1 MVDASPLA
9 GPRRSETPA
18 AGREAAPA
26 EKQHFRPDIQGLRAV
41 AVGLVVADHVTGWP
55 AGGFIGVDVFF
66 VISGF
71 LITSLLVRERSG
83 TGRISFR
90 AFYARRARRLL
101 PAALVTLAVTTA
113 AAWFLFLEGRFRETV
128 HDVVWAALFSANI
141 NFARDGTDYFEA
153 TSAPS
158 LVQHFWSLAVEEQ
171 FYLVW
176 PVLILLAFAAAA
188 AGGTTGRHARRSRP
202 GGDSRRFPVAALC
215 ILLGAVTA
223 ASFAWSLHAT
233 AASPMTAYFS
243 TFTRAWELGVGA
255 LVAVVATQLQRL
267 PSLPAAVLAWSGLA
281 LVFGAAFT
289 IDEGTPFPGSAAALP
304 VLGAALLLAWGGAP
318 GGPGTRLAL
327 GSAPAGFL
335 GAISYSLYLWHWP
348 VLIIAGTLVAPGSPL
363 FQAGVIGA
371 SLLLATLSYYCVEQP
386 VLHTNW
392 LLPAHR
398 SVDAVRAR
406 PVLVRARKVGLAAA
420 AAALLAVGT
429 VAVGPWGDGGNARAA
444 AADAVAAAN
453 RTAAAQGLPPLT
465 PLQQDIQTA
474 TFATEWPADL
484 EPGLDELPDYLPAQ
498 WAQGCLH
505 VSEDN
510 VDQCRYGDPD
520 AEQTAVVLGDSFAAA
535 WLPGLRQE
543 LVGKGWSVESLTFGV
558 CPNITAPTVYGGQ
571 TFTDCIEH
579 RDWAIERIVARPPT
593 LVVLSHSW
601 RANLRPGADVGAT
614 YRGGLEEVVR
624 KVQASGAKVVILG
637 APPGA
642 DSLLTCPTSLNGPD
656 DCLRGPADDFASQ
669 MASEQ
674 EVAAATGVRAID
686 PEQWFCTGG
695 LCPTIVGRTP
705 VYADGQHL
713 TAEYSERI
721 GPEVVAAILQ
731 P

>member
-1 MVDASPLA
+1 MTSATAPVD
-9 GPRRSETPA
+9 PRRFA
-18 AGREAAPA
+18 AGTAGGDEAPA
-26 EKQHFRPDIQGLRAV
+26 REPHFRPDIQGLRAV
-41 AVGLVVADHVTGWP
+41 AVGLVVADHVLGWP

-71 LITSLLVRERSG
+71 LITSLLVRERSR

-101 PAALVTLAVTTA
+101 PAALLTLAATTA
-113 AAWFLFLEGRFRETV
+113 AAWFLFLSGRFQETV

-141 NFARDGTDYFEA
+141 KFARDGTDYFEA
-153 TSAPS
+153 ASAPS

-176 PVLILLAFAAAA
+176 PALILLAFAAA
-188 AGGTTGRHARRSRP
+188 TVGRRARP
-202 GGDSRRFPVAALC
+202 GGGFRRFPAAALC
-215 ILLGAVTA
+215 VLLGAVTA

-233 AASPMTAYFS
+233 AASPVTAYFS

-281 LVFGAAFT
+281 FVLAAAFT
-289 IDEGTPFPGSAAALP
+289 IDEGTAFPGGAAALP

-318 GGPGTRLAL
+318 GGPGAQFAL
-327 GSAPAGFL
+327 GSTPAGFL

-348 VLIIAGTLVAPGSPL
+348 VLIIAGTLLTPDSVIVH
-363 FQAGVIGA
+363 AGVIA
-371 SLLLATLSYYCVEQP
+371 TSLVLATVSFYCVEQP

-392 LLPAHR
+392 LLPSHR
-398 SVDAVRAR
+398 SVDAARAR
-406 PVLVRARKVGLAAA
+406 PVFVRARNVGLAAA
-420 AAALLAVGT
+420 AAALLGVGA
-429 VAVGPWGDGGNARAA
+429 VAVGPWSDSGNARAA

-453 RTAAAQGLPPLT
+453 RTAAAQGMPSLT
-465 PLQQDIQTA
+465 PLQQDIQAA
-474 TFATEWPADL
+474 TLATEWPEDL
-484 EPGLDELPDYLPAQ
+484 EPGLDELPGYLSEQ
-498 WAQGCLH
+498 WGQGCLH
-505 VSEDN
+505 VTEDN
-510 VDQCRYGDPD
+510 VGKCLYGDPD
-520 AEQTAVVLGDSFAAA
+520 AEQSAVVLGDSFAAA

-543 LVGKGWSVESLTFGV
+543 LVGKGWSVQSLTYGV
-558 CPNITAPTVYGGQ
+558 CPNITAPTLYGGQ

-579 RDWAIERIVARPPT
+579 RDWAIEHIVSRPPT

-624 KVQASGAKVVILG
+624 TVQASGAKVVILG

-656 DCLRGPADDFASQ
+656 DCLRGPADTFASQ

-686 PEQWFCTGG
+686 PEQWFCSGG
-695 LCPTIVGRTP
+695 RCPTIVGRTP
-705 VYADGQHL
+705 VYADGLHL

-721 GPEVVAAILQ
+721 GPDVVAAILQ